1 MKSEVSG
8 ARAVYNPETSFSGR
22 LSYSKSTAPSLHLL
36 KRGNGSASK
45 QFLYLRD
52 EGKLV

>member
-1 MKSEVSG
+1 MKLEVSV
-8 ARAVYNPETSFSGR
+8 ARARYNRAKSFSGR
-22 LSYSKSTAPSLHLL
+22 LSCSKCTASSLHLL

-52 EGKLV
+52 DSKLV